1 MSRARFRSV
10 ILNTL
15 TRKRAAQPQGPGDG
29 RLFCLL
35 FGKCQLHIL
44 ARNPVNLTDLFLGF
58 PRFFQT
64 TVEVGGV
71 HDVCTPLHH
80 FVFTIHVVF

>member
-15 TRKRAAQPQGPGDG
+15 TRKRAAQPYGPVDG
-29 RLFCLL
+29 HFFCLL

-44 ARNPVNLTDLFLGF
+44 ARNSANLTDLFLDF
-58 PRFFQT
+58 PRFFQA

-71 HDVCTPLHH
+71 YDVYTPLHH